1 MNEQILTTKELRL
14 RITQLEYESLSPE
27 DYIKEIQRIYIE
39 EIGETLPAEIE
50 VFTSHQSYSVSDESE
65 YKGTAIRFYSND
77 NNIDEVYI
85 VSEGTQGLDDWLYNV
100 EALVA
105 GRSFVQVDEV
115 NNFMESAL
123 EHFKYDKID
132 DNNTIPIIG
141 LGHSQAHNTNA
152 TAYLIHEKFTSV
164 YGVNGAQLN
173 YYQLFHAD
181 ENFREFLIN
190 VYPILRKD
198 RNKIYTLN
206 TDELK
211 RHAINFYKDK
221 AQNIE
226 QDFSKQDP
234 LYGVK
239 DFRGFFSLG
248 KETVHE
254 TNANYPGISDMF
266 GKIDDDYLQQLQ
278 KIAVVYTKGSEK
290 GDKMHVVDELLGVD
304 TSFFRNFKLHHYATK
319 NFELLQ
325 NIRAL
330 DAALPE
336 ALEPIYQITD
346 NKESVLSELH
356 DAGYISKK
364 QKAILMDSF
373 ENIEK
378 EIRAIEKFVNDAK
391 VARDQN
397 NEGIVITEVIVDVH
411 SIYKVIGA
419 INSITEELED
429 FPAEEFEALLDSL
442 GKSHGIGELMESLSN
457 EKRKYVGT
465 ELYIKN
471 TKGSKDI
478 WVSLSV
484 TGRICGLGK
493 LKLLAKEEKIEK
505 FKNKLKSKV
514 YEVFEEQ
521 RTRANTAV
529 DYMEANPNIDREFL
543 HPHGFSPNFNRTIT
557 RINVHEEIPRFE
569 DTSLDMTEHIHK
581 LNASV
586 EKGHSLIQQYRET
599 VESLFKEED
608 NIAEQIDFM
617 EGMYING

>member
-1 MNEQILTTKELRL
+1 MYDT
-14 RITQLEYESLSPE
+14 
-27 DYIKEIQRIYIE
+27 
-39 EIGETLPAEIE
+39 
-50 VFTSHQSYSVSDESE
+50 FTDVYS
-65 YKGTAIRFYSND
+65 
-77 NNIDEVYI
+77 
-85 VSEGTQGLDDWLYNV
+85 
-100 EALVA
+100 
-105 GRSFVQVDEV
+105 
-115 NNFMESAL
+115 
-123 EHFKYDKID
+123 
-132 DNNTIPIIG
+132 
-141 LGHSQAHNTNA
+141 
-152 TAYLIHEKFTSV
+152 
-164 YGVNGAQLN
+164 VNGAQVN
-173 YYQLFHAD
+173 YYQLFRAD
-181 ENFREFLIN
+181 ENFKNYLTDKF
-190 VYPILRKD
+190 PILATD
-198 RNKIYTLN
+198 RDKIIDLN

-211 RHAINFYKDK
+211 QHAINFYKDK

-239 DFRGFFSLG
+239 DFRGFFPLG

-278 KIAVVYTKGSEK
+278 KIAVIYTKGSEK

-304 TSFFRNFKLHHYATK
+304 TKFFRDFKLHHYATK
-319 NFELLQ
+319 NFQLLQ
-325 NIRAL
+325 NVRAL

-346 NKESVLSELH
+346 NKESILSELQ
-356 DAGYISKK
+356 DAGYISTE
-364 QKAILMDSF
+364 QKATLMDSF

-378 EIRAIEKFVNDAK
+378 EIQAIESLVNDMK

-397 NEGIVITEVIVDVH
+397 HEGMILTEVIVDAH
-411 SIYKVIGA
+411 SFYKIQIA
-419 INSITEELED
+419 LESLAEELED

-457 EKRKYVGT
+457 DKRKYVGT

-478 WVSLSV
+478 WISLSV

-505 FKNKLKSKV
+505 FKNKLESKV

-529 DYMEANPNIDREFL
+529 DYMEANPNLDREFL
-543 HPHGFSPNFNRTIT
+543 YPHGFSPSFNRTIT
-557 RINVHEEIPRFE
+557 RINVHEEIPRFK

-617 EGMYING
+617 EGVYING